1 MIQRILLFIIII
13 LTSVVFLEIDPIKEP
28 VDGVVQKEP
37 EEIGVATSTS
47 SISGPTE
54 SKPVAKSTKK
64 SVSQL
69 KPAAPAPTASIQLQI
84 PTITEVPAEPPT
96 DFETINKQVQKAV
109 VNILCTTGGNTLSP
123 VSGTGIIVSSEGVII
138 TNAHVAEYFLLR
150 DFHQKD
156 FVQCIIRTDS
166 PAYPR
171 YYAELVY
178 ISPTW
183 IENNKTI
190 LKEANPTGTG
200 ENDFAFLRITSAVDG
215 SPLSK
220 FDYVP
225 LNLREII
232 DKGDNVVLVSYPAG
246 FLGGIT
252 IQQNLNI
259 VSAITTVQDFFTFN
273 LNTIDIISVGGT
285 VVSQKGASGGAVVD
299 KYSSVL
305 GIITTSSDGATTAD
319 RRLHAIT
326 SAYIDRAFQSETGIS
341 LTQLLSKDVSG
352 FAKKFQNSIAPV
364 LTKIITDELTKNQ

>member
-123 VSGTGIIVSSEGVII
+123 VSGTGIIVSSEGVIL

>member
-123 VSGTGIIVSSEGVII
+123 VSGTGIIVSSEGVIL

-341 LTQLLSKDVSG
+341 LTQLLSKGTSD
-352 FAKKFQNSIAPV
+352 FARKFQTITAPL

>member
-123 VSGTGIIVSSEGVII
+123 VSGTGIIVSSEGVIL

-319 RRLHAIT
+319 RRLHAFT

>member
-1 MIQRILLFIIII
+1 M
-13 LTSVVFLEIDPIKEP
+13 
-28 VDGVVQKEP
+28 
-37 EEIGVATSTS
+37 
-47 SISGPTE
+47 
-54 SKPVAKSTKK
+54 
-64 SVSQL
+64 
-69 KPAAPAPTASIQLQI
+69 
-84 PTITEVPAEPPT
+84 
-96 DFETINKQVQKAV
+96 

-123 VSGTGIIVSSEGVII
+123 VSGTGIIVSSEGVIL

>member
-123 VSGTGIIVSSEGVII
+123 VSGTGIIVSSEGVIL

-220 FDYVP
+220 FD
-225 LNLREII
+225 NR
-232 DKGDNVVLVSYPAG
+232 
-246 FLGGIT
+246 
-252 IQQNLNI
+252 Q
-259 VSAITTVQDFFTFN
+259 
-273 LNTIDIISVGGT
+273 
-285 VVSQKGASGGAVVD
+285 
-299 KYSSVL
+299 
-305 GIITTSSDGATTAD
+305 
-319 RRLHAIT
+319 R
-326 SAYIDRAFQSETGIS
+326 
-341 LTQLLSKDVSG
+341 
-352 FAKKFQNSIAPV
+352 
-364 LTKIITDELTKNQ
+364 